1 MKLTNWNV
9 SLLFHFINDLLLES
23 NPRRSAQEHALR
35 RIVTVRFNLFFFL
48 MQCVLPFT
56 CVIYFLILF
65 VFSTFY
71 SVREVLWDWTLW
83 MSWWGTLWWSW
94 CLLYGPWQLRWGK
107 WYNIIQECKYL
118 TVFDHL
124 RYANQKVHYLPSAIC
139 FSVLGRYD

>member
-1 MKLTNWNV
+1 MVCCLNQIFAGVHKNMHCAELW
-9 SLLFHFINDLLLES
+9 
-23 NPRRSAQEHALR
+23 QYAL
-35 RIVTVRFNLFFFL
+35 IFFFFL
-48 MQCVLPFT
+48 MQCVLPFVLFRNPFT
-56 CVIYFLILF
+56 CVIHFLILF